1 MPRLCFGESSAAWV
15 ERVRVFGIASVD
27 ANVIELLLLLT
38 ATVYELTKRLL
49 RELHVPLTL
58 HKSLS
63 RKLLRTKKDDPESY
77 RRDNIPP
84 EVGFAA
90 ATVIVLKMVYGLD
103 GETRRGDFFLA
114 L

>member
-1 MPRLCFGESSAAWV
+1 MPRLRFGESSAAWV
-15 ERVRVFGIASVD
+15 ERVCVFGIASVD
-27 ANVIELLLLLT
+27 ANVIELLLLT

-103 GETRRGDFFLA
+103 GETRCGDFFLA
-114 L
+114 R